1 MKLSVSL
8 PDEDVEFLD
17 AYAREQRIAS
27 RSAVLHQAIR
37 LLRVSE
43 LANDYADAWEAW
55 SASDDAAAW
64 DATLGDGLGSDAA
77 R

>member
-1 MKLSVSL
+1 
-8 PDEDVEFLD
+8 
-17 AYAREQRIAS
+17 
-27 RSAVLHQAIR
+27 VLHQAIR

-64 DATLGDGLGSDAA
+64 DVTLGDGLGSDAA